1 MPNENMAVYFRHFTS
16 CNHFYGEIIHELST
30 NLLLTGTGEQA
41 VLFWELFLI
50 LGICSQLN
58 ILKVPDLN
66 RVEYV
71 GLSRDQLAIARIFVG
86 LASYWTRS

>member
-1 MPNENMAVYFRHFTS
+1 MNNIFEDKSWGA
-16 CNHFYGEIIHELST
+16 
-30 NLLLTGTGEQA
+30 A

-71 GLSRDQLAIARIFVG
+71 GFSRDQLAIARIVFG
-86 LASYWTRS
+86 LASYCSTGDSVKLVLNYCITV

>member
-1 MPNENMAVYFRHFTS
+1 MPYSPTAYAHTL
-16 CNHFYGEIIHELST
+16 IST
-30 NLLLTGTGEQA
+30 PTQA

-71 GLSRDQLAIARIFVG
+71 GFSRDQLAIARIFVG
-86 LASYWTRS
+86 LASYWTRL

>member
-1 MPNENMAVYFRHFTS
+1 MKTS
-16 CNHFYGEIIHELST
+16 FP
-30 NLLLTGTGEQA
+30 LTQA

-71 GLSRDQLAIARIFVG
+71 GFSRDQLAIARIVFG
-86 LASYWTRS
+86 LASYWRLGQSSTELLYYCMISSMY

>member
-1 MPNENMAVYFRHFTS
+1 MTIA
-16 CNHFYGEIIHELST
+16 
-30 NLLLTGTGEQA
+30 LTFHTGCRQA
-41 VLFWELFLI
+41 VLLWELFLI

-58 ILKVPDLN
+58 ILKVHDLN

-71 GLSRDQLAIARIFVG
+71 GFSRDQLAIARIFVG

>member
-1 MPNENMAVYFRHFTS
+1 M
-16 CNHFYGEIIHELST
+16 
-30 NLLLTGTGEQA
+30 LLLYKTYRAMNCNTGAWGLGPEHQA

-71 GLSRDQLAIARIFVG
+71 GFSRDQLAIARIFVG